1 MHPDKYAK
9 ADECICC
16 NKKSEDLEHFLLVYE
31 RFKTLREQTIERYID
46 KGSLSSFFEKV
57 IVDKKVFSEFVKYV
71 EKALELRNQIL
82 RWGYG

>member
-1 MHPDKYAK
+1 M
-9 ADECICC
+9 C
-16 NKKSEDLEHFLLVYE
+16 E
-31 RFKTLREQTIERYID
+31 RFKALREQTIERYID